1 MKKFIA
7 LSAAA
12 FLPFVASAQTIGI
25 DNLIYQFG
33 KTLQSLIPIAIVIA
47 VLAFMYSI
55 IMFLINRDKDV
66 DKANHFKGQIVWEL
80 VALVLLFGW
89 FGFVKIFANTL
100 GIQGA
105 VGQDINSSD
114 IPMVNF

>member
-33 KTLQSLIPIAIVIA
+33 RTLQSLIPIMIVIA
-47 VLAFMYSI
+47 VLAFFYSV
-55 IMFLINRDKDV
+55 IMFIIKKD
-66 DKANHFKGQIVWEL
+66 DPEKSAIFKKQIGWEL
-80 VALVLLFGW
+80 IALVLLFGW

-105 VGQDINSSD
+105 IGQDINSTD